1 MPNQQTMIADLP
13 LGDISVNKCL
23 RNTYFL
29 LSLSL
34 LVTACS
40 AMFAM
45 ANNAQPIGM
54 ILMLAGFIGLP
65 ILIQSLASSGW
76 GLAAMFGFSAFA
88 GYTIGPIMSMMLN
101 TYVNGSEIIFA
112 ALGST
117 GLIFLALSA
126 YVLSSK
132 KDFSF
137 MGGMLFVGVMVAFF
151 AGIGAMLF
159 NMPMLNLLV
168 SAAFAL
174 LSAGMILYHTSLIIH
189 GGERNYI
196 VATLGIYIALFNL
209 FMSLLRIF
217 AFLAGNR
224 D

>member
-1 MPNQQTMIADLP
+1 MVSQSIVNGNIRISDLS
-13 LGDISVNKCL
+13 INKVL

-34 LVTACS
+34 LDS
-40 AMFAM
+40 AFFALLAM

-54 ILMLAGFIGLP
+54 VLMLVGFIGLP
-65 ILIQSLASSGW
+65 ILIQSLSNSHW
-76 GLAAMFGFSAFA
+76 GLVAMFVFASFA
-88 GYTIGPIMSMMLN
+88 GYTIGPVLNMFMMEF
-101 TYVNGSEIIFA
+101 TNGSAIIFA

-126 YVLSSK
+126 YVLSSR

-137 MGGMLFVGVMVAFF
+137 MGGMLFIGVMVAFF
-151 AGIGAMLF
+151 AGLGGMLF
-159 NMPMLNLLV
+159 NLPMLNLVV
-168 SAAFAL
+168 SGAFAL
-174 LSAGMILYHTSLIIH
+174 LSSAMILYHTSLIIH

-196 VATLGIYIALFNL
+196 VATLSIYIALFNL

-224 D
+224 E

>member
-1 MPNQQTMIADLP
+1 MSYQSVMSSSLP
-13 LGDISVNKCL
+13 LRDVAVNKVL

-34 LVTACS
+34 LVS
-40 AMFAM
+40 AFAALLAM
-45 ANNAQPIGM
+45 TNNAQPVGM
-54 ILMLAGFIGLP
+54 IVMLLGFIGLP
-65 ILIQSLASSGW
+65 ILIQALSNSALGI
-76 GLAAMFGFSAFA
+76 LAMFVFTAFA
-88 GYTIGPIMSMMLN
+88 GYTLGPILN
-101 TYVNGSEIIFA
+101 MFLSVYTNGSAIIFA
-112 ALGST
+112 SLGST

-151 AGIGAMLF
+151 AGLAAIVFNIPALHLF
-159 NMPMLNLLV
+159 V
-168 SAAFAL
+168 SGAFAL
-174 LSAGMILYHTSLIIH
+174 LSSGMILYHTSNIIN

-196 VATLGIYIALFNL
+196 IATLGLFISLFNL
-209 FMSLLRIF
+209 FVSLLRIF
-217 AFLAGNR
+217 AFFAGNR

>member
-1 MPNQQTMIADLP
+1 MPNHSSMVADLP
-13 LGDISVNKCL
+13 LSDLSVNKVL

-34 LVTACS
+34 LVTAFTS
-40 AMFAM
+40 LLALSS
-45 ANNAQPIGM
+45 NAQPVGM
-54 ILMLAGFIGLP
+54 LMMLLGFIGMP
-65 ILIQSLASSGW
+65 MLIQMLANSGW
-76 GLAAMFGFSAFA
+76 GIVAMFGFSAFA
-88 GYTIGPIMSMMLN
+88 GYTLGPILN
-101 TYVNGSEIIFA
+101 LFLTSYINGSEIIFS

-126 YVLSSK
+126 YVLTSR

-137 MGGMLFVGVMVAFF
+137 MGGMLFIGVMVAFF
-151 AGIGAMLF
+151 TGIAAMLF
-159 NMPMLNLLV
+159 NMPMLSIMV
-168 SAAFAL
+168 SAVFAL